1 MKIIF
6 LDVDGVL
13 NSSTY
18 KNKESYQINPEKVRF
33 LRNIVDHSGA
43 NIELLW

>member
-13 NSSTY
+13 N
-18 KNKESYQINPEKVRF
+18 KESYHINPEKVRF

-43 NIELLW
+43 NIELL